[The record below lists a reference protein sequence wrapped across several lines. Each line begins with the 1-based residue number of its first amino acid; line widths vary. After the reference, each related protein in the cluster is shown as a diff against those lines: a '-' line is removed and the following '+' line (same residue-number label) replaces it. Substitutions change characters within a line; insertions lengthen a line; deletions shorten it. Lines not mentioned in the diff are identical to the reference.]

1 MSGARG
7 TEALQGPGAEVFE
20 VEHQYVTRQIRGLR
34 PDLVECSRASG
45 VVSEHVSSWVG
56 LYPYCG
62 SLCGVCIDGE
72 CSTVENL
79 EFSNLLEIVGGQA
92 SWPSGLKTA
101 SPFSCFRPATSRS
114 KK

>member
-34 PDLVECSRASG
+34 PALVECSRASG

-62 SLCGVCIDGE
+62 SLSGVCIDGE
-72 CSTVENL
+72 CSRFENL
-79 EFSNLLEIVGGQA
+79 EFSNLLEIVRGAKQA
-92 SWPSGLKTA
+92 DHQG
-101 SPFSCFRPATSRS
+101 
-114 KK
+114 